1 MVSLQQ
7 QFYSLAAIW
16 YNSFGC
22 LRTQQSIIMK
32 TTVGLIAGIALGV
45 GIGLLIA
52 PGKGSETR
60 KKLAD
65 SAGDWMEK
73 LKDFFGASAGEET
86 PRSRSKAHQQTPRT
100 TT

>member
-1 MVSLQQ
+1 
-7 QFYSLAAIW
+7 
-16 YNSFGC
+16 
-22 LRTQQSIIMK
+22 MK
-32 TTVGLIAGIALGV
+32 TTVGLIVGIALGV

-52 PGKGSETR
+52 PGKGSDTR

-73 LKDFFGASAGEET
+73 LKDFFRASEEEDT
-86 PRSRSKAHQQTPRT
+86 LHPRSKTHQKAPRT

>member
-1 MVSLQQ
+1 
-7 QFYSLAAIW
+7 
-16 YNSFGC
+16 
-22 LRTQQSIIMK
+22 MK
-32 TTVGLIAGIALGV
+32 ATVGLVVGIAVGV
-45 GIGLLIA
+45 CIGLLVA

-73 LKDFFGASAGEET
+73 IKNAFSSQEEESSQ
-86 PRSRSKAHQQTPRT
+86 SRSKKRYQQSPGT

>member
-1 MVSLQQ
+1 
-7 QFYSLAAIW
+7 
-16 YNSFGC
+16 
-22 LRTQQSIIMK
+22 MK

-52 PGKGSETR
+52 PDKGSETR

-73 LKDFFGASAGEET
+73 LKDFFGTTEEEGT
-86 PRSRSKAHQQTPRT
+86 SRRQSKPRQQTPRT